1 MSVKQFEGFLAEQFF
16 VWAKSELKAGFRYQF
31 KSPNT
36 DYCKRLFNAIEKS
49 CTGSLTVNDTS
60 ISFIEYEDKKL
71 LTVLHS
77 EDALDDKG
85 FTENFISMLRDE
97 VSAQMGEMFGCAML
111 VIHNSLLDTLIN
123 SAQDL
128 AQQEGVWHP
137 KKIKLALKALI
148 DEKDSGREVS
158 EGLLDY
164 QFNVIEEDGA
174 TMFGFEALY
183 DAVCDGDIL
192 FSELYLFNDPML
204 FEMNSKPEQIRKRLE
219 ENRKLF
225 EQVSSVVENY
235 HEALVDNLP
244 DIGKKFINEHFQGE
258 DKQGWQQVT
267 YVDYRNEQEKNRA
280 KLLELES
287 ETAVQVEVIA
297 KSKVDTKAGKRNR
310 HILLVILEDATEFDL
325 EVSFVGGAIDNN
337 EIKIVAN
344 KTIRSLINHKLTR
357 GPKRSKIVITG
368 GVTQSPLFF
377 RFDVNRDKTS
387 EKYQFHCL
395 VLQEGLFNIDDFR
408 HTFLIDDKKQRLI
421 LQTEES
427 LLILNQELQSSFEL
441 NELTQCIDVNEF
453 GILDFQKMSN
463 ESDEVEFT
471 LKNKDVLLNF
481 YIEGATA
488 TEALT
493 LPLLLDKDRCS
504 RFFKDDYFGV
514 FNRAKSKVL
523 IDNKEV
529 SPKGRRLT
537 LLQRENDIIH
547 EDLLYCRDKTK
558 QVITIKNLQA
568 TYPELSDAYKALF
581 DHLKQQRSLI
591 SLASWG
597 ELFTSLIAKVIEK
610 YHQALSE
617 IPKNELLNNDQKL
630 LLKIGLWE
638 NEGDK
643 WMSPFHP
650 VVMAYY
656 LHLAKEIK
664 TDSNSFSKLPSVT
677 INRLNPQGLVPF
689 LYDAKSNFTYSRIE
703 RDNTMWIQLVPQQ
716 EASYAYVRRLAK
728 DKVTEFKTAFS
739 ALFSGSKKS
748 PLIINSINNGNNR
761 ELFLGL
767 VDYMR
772 VQVDGSPII
781 HVNLYDEQI
790 APCEFDYFSETSSYN
805 EIKLR
810 YRFDKDRAKEN
821 VDVVID
827 LLRTRLT
834 YSKFTTDEPM
844 QEYAHLSFFRNNE
857 KVEVMQVDIDEE
869 ECGVICRGL
878 ISGEAS
884 YSKQQSYI
892 TGFGLKSLDYS
903 NKLHLKVTKLFSTL
917 FQPAE
922 RANFPYRSSSAISLA
937 VSDNFKTLL
946 ERSYD
951 SSIWTT
957 IIDPKV
963 TLDFFESS
971 KDVVLIHYSDQYTN
985 SASYDAITVSRQTD
999 LYNKVLEK
1007 DDGGIIGEFNAFNGE
1022 WLLKMIT
1029 ADKRIRK
1036 ERKGI
1041 LGAYKFLNC
1050 LIKDSDITWVPL
1062 SIGEVIRVSG
1072 NIGLK
1077 ISDSDFSRNV
1087 NGYMSGAISDD
1098 VLFVGFKDQKM
1109 YLIPLEVKT
1118 GSRPDYEKAVLQAK
1132 ELKRYLTED
1141 ILGQDSLSGSLF
1153 RGLFIR
1159 QVLMQIDK
1167 YQLYKVYKD
1176 GYFKTLLDTK
1186 EWWLQGEYELAEID
1200 NYPNGMV
1207 IAHVENSSCFEP
1219 KFEEVDKILKIELPM
1234 SLLANLVSTP
1244 LQKLMS
1250 DGRPSA
1256 LSYCPDQ
1263 YLLKPFDSS
1272 LEIHRETFE
1281 QINGGSQVIEKDK
1294 NEDLKST
1301 LKKEQVLTIRTQEES
1316 LKILVGNEVLNNNP
1330 IYWEP
1335 TNTAKYMNPN
1345 AGIIGTMGTGKTQC
1359 TKSVITQLY
1368 RNQDNNVDGKSVGVL
1383 IFDYKSDYVDDKFC
1397 NANQVKKYPLNKLP
1411 FNPLSLYGDTPV
1423 LPVHTARGFS
1433 ETMAKAF
1440 NLGQKQQLKLRKLI
1454 SEAYELAGI
1463 QKSDPTTWSNDAPT
1477 ISDIWNLFINQEK
1490 VEKDSLYAALDSL
1503 YELEIFENTASKV
1516 TSLFELID
1524 GVIVIELAGYPPEIQ
1539 SLVVALTL
1547 DLFYSQMQKK
1557 GKPEVQGD
1565 FRQLNKLI
1573 LVDEADN
1580 FMSQNFPSLRKL
1592 LKEGREYGVG
1602 VVLSTQDITH
1612 FKTGE
1617 NDYSTYILSWVI
1629 HRVSQI
1635 KNQDIKALFN
1645 IDNKSEQENLMGSIR
1660 GLEKHYSLYVDGDKN
1675 IKKIKDK
1682 AFWELTAN
1690 E

>member
-1 MSVKQFEGFLAEQFF
+1 MSVKQFEEFLAKQFF

-36 DYCKRLFNAIEKS
+36 DYCERLFNVIEKS
-49 CTGSLTVNDTS
+49 CTGSITVKDTS
-60 ISFIEYEDKKL
+60 ISFIEYGDKKL

-77 EDALDDKG
+77 EDSLDDKG

-97 VSAQMGEMFGCAML
+97 VSAQVGEMFGCAML

-128 AQQEGVWHP
+128 AQPEGVWHP
-137 KKIKLALKALI
+137 KTIKLALKALI
-148 DEKDSGREVS
+148 DGKDSGREVS

-192 FSELYLFNDPML
+192 FSELDLFNDPML
-204 FEMNSKPEQIRKRLE
+204 FEMDSKPEQIRKRLE

-225 EQVSSVVENY
+225 DQVSRVVESY
-235 HEALVDNLP
+235 PEALVDNLP
-244 DIGKKFINEHFQGE
+244 DMGKKFINEHFQGE
-258 DKQGWQQVT
+258 DKQGWQKVT

-287 ETAVQVEVIA
+287 ETAVKVEVIA
-297 KSKVDTKAGKRNR
+297 KSKAGTKAGKRNR
-310 HILLVILEDATEFDL
+310 HILLVVPEGTAEFDL
-325 EVSFVGGAIDNN
+325 EASFVGGVIDNS
-337 EIKIVAN
+337 EIKF
-344 KTIRSLINHKLTR
+344 KPTQPLINYKLTR
-357 GPKRSKIVITG
+357 GTKRSKIVITG
-368 GVTQSPLFF
+368 EVTQSPMFF
-377 RFDVNRDKTS
+377 RFDINRDKTS

-395 VLQEGLFNIDDFR
+395 VIQENLFNINDFR
-408 HTFLIDDKKQRLI
+408 HVFLVDDRKKRLI

-427 LLILNQELQSSFEL
+427 CLILNPSLQSRFEL
-441 NELTQCIDVNEF
+441 SELTQCIDVNEV
-453 GILDFQKMSN
+453 GTLSFQKISN
-463 ESDEVEFT
+463 ESDEIEFT
-471 LKNKDVLLNF
+471 IKNKEVSLGF

-493 LPLLLDKDRCS
+493 LPLLLDTDRCI

-514 FNRAKSKVL
+514 FNKSKSKVL
-523 IDNKEV
+523 IDNREV

-537 LLQRENDIIH
+537 LLQREHDILH
-547 EDLLYCRDKTK
+547 EDLLYCRDGAK
-558 QVITIKNLQA
+558 QVITVDNLQA
-568 TYPELSDAYKALF
+568 TYPELSGAYKALF

-597 ELFTSLIAKVIEK
+597 DVFNNLIATVLEK
-610 YHQALSE
+610 YHNALLE
-617 IPKNELLNNDQKL
+617 VPENELLNNDQKL

-638 NEGDK
+638 SEGDK
-643 WMSPFHP
+643 WLTPFHP

-656 LHLAKEIK
+656 LNLAKEIK
-664 TDSNSFSKLPSVT
+664 NDSKSFSKLPLVT
-677 INRLNPQGLVPF
+677 INRLNPQGLIPF
-689 LYDAKSNFTYSRIE
+689 LYDSKFNFTYSRIE
-703 RDNTMWIQLVPQQ
+703 RENSMWIQLVPQQ
-716 EASYAYVRRLAK
+716 ETSYAFVRRLVK

-767 VDYMR
+767 VDYMKG
-772 VQVDGSPII
+772 QVDGSPII
-781 HVNLYDEQI
+781 HVNLYDEQL
-790 APCEFDYFSETSSYN
+790 APCEFDYFSETSSYD

-810 YRFDKDRAKEN
+810 YGLDKEKAREN
-821 VDVVID
+821 ADVVID

-834 YSKFTTDEPM
+834 YSKFTTDESI

-903 NKLHLKVTKLFSTL
+903 NQLHLKVTKLFSTL
-917 FQPAE
+917 LQPAE
-922 RANFPYRSSSAISLA
+922 RANFPYRASSAISLA

-1087 NGYMSGAISDD
+1087 NGYKSGAISDD
-1098 VLFVGFKDQKM
+1098 VLFVGFKDKKM

-1118 GSRPDYEKAVLQAK
+1118 GSRPDYKKAVLQAK
-1132 ELKRYLTED
+1132 ELKRYLAED
-1141 ILGQDSLSGSLF
+1141 ILGKDSFSGGLF

-1167 YQLYKVYKD
+1167 YQLYNVYSD
-1176 GYFKTLLDTK
+1176 NYFNIFLSDK
-1186 EWWLQGEYELAEID
+1186 EWWLQGEYELAEIY
-1200 NYPNGMV
+1200 NYPHGMV

-1250 DGRPSA
+1250 DELPSA
-1256 LSYCPDQ
+1256 LSYCPEQ
-1263 YLLKPFDSS
+1263 YLLKPFDSTP
-1272 LEIHRETFE
+1272 EIPIENFE
-1281 QINGGSQVIEKDK
+1281 LIKGDSEEIEKNNESLNSTQNNEQAHVIK
-1294 NEDLKST
+1294 NP
-1301 LKKEQVLTIRTQEES
+1301 EES
-1316 LKILVGNEVLNNNP
+1316 LKVLVGNEVLNNNP
-1330 IYWEP
+1330 IHWEP

-1368 RNQDNNVDGKSVGVL
+1368 RNQNNNVDGKPIGVL

-1397 NANQVKKYPLNKLP
+1397 EATQAKKFKLFKLP
-1411 FNPLSLYGDTPV
+1411 YNPLSLYGDTPM
-1423 LPVHTARGFS
+1423 LPIHTAAGFS
-1433 ETMAKAF
+1433 ETMTRSF
-1440 NLGQKQQLKLRKLI
+1440 GLGKKQQLKLENLI
-1454 SEAYELAGI
+1454 LEAYSLAGI
-1463 QKSDPTTWSNDAPT
+1463 MPENPSTWNKPAPT
-1477 ISDIWNLFINQEK
+1477 IENIWDLFLDQEK
-1490 VEKDSLYAALDSL
+1490 VEEDSLYAALSKL
-1503 YELEIFENTASKV
+1503 ARFKIFETDPEKMM
-1516 TSLFELID
+1516 SLFDLID
-1524 GVIVIELAGYPPEIQ
+1524 SVVVIELAGYPSEVQNLI
-1539 SLVVALTL
+1539 VALTL

-1557 GKPEVQGD
+1557 GKPEVRGD

-1580 FMSQNFPSLRKL
+1580 FMSQNFPSLRKV

-1617 NDYSTYILSWVI
+1617 NDYSAYILSWVI

-1645 IDNKSEQENLMGSIR
+1645 IDNKNEQEELMSSIR

-1675 IKKIKDK
+1675 VLKMKDK
-1682 AFWELTAN
+1682 AFWEL
-1690 E
+1690 

>member
-1 MSVKQFEGFLAEQFF
+1 MSVKQFEEFLAKQFF
-16 VWAKSELKAGFRYQF
+16 VWAENELKAGFRYQF

-36 DYCKRLFNAIEKS
+36 DYCERLFNAIEKS

-60 ISFIEYEDKKL
+60 ISFIEYRDRKL

-77 EDALDDKG
+77 EGSLDDKG

-97 VSAQMGEMFGCAML
+97 VSAQVGEMFGCAML

-128 AQQEGVWHP
+128 AQPEGVWHP
-137 KKIKLALKALI
+137 KRIKLALKALI

-192 FSELYLFNDPML
+192 FSELDLFNDPML
-204 FEMNSKPEQIRKRLE
+204 FEMDSKPEQIRKRLE

-225 EQVSSVVENY
+225 EQVSRVVENY
-235 HEALVDNLP
+235 PGALVDNLP
-244 DIGKKFINEHFQGE
+244 DMGKKFINEHFQGE

-267 YVDYRNEQEKNRA
+267 FVEYRNEQEKNRA

-297 KSKVDTKAGKRNR
+297 KSKADTKAGKRNR
-310 HILLVILEDATEFDL
+310 HILLVVPEGATKFDL
-325 EVSFVGGAIDNN
+325 ETSFVGGVIDNN
-337 EIKIVAN
+337 EIKLIAD
-344 KTIRSLINHKLTR
+344 KAIQPLINYHLTR
-357 GPKRSKIVITG
+357 GTKRSKIVIKG
-368 GVTQSPLFF
+368 DVTQSPIFF
-377 RFDVNRDKTS
+377 RFDINRDKTS

-395 VLQEGLFNIDDFR
+395 VLQESLFNIDGFR
-408 HTFLIDDKKQRLI
+408 HVFLVDDKKQRLI
-421 LQTEES
+421 LKMEES
-427 LLILNQELQSSFEL
+427 QLILNQELQSDFEL
-441 NELTQCIDVNEF
+441 NELTQCIDVNEV
-453 GILDFQKMSN
+453 GTLNFQKVSN
-463 ESDEVEFT
+463 ESDEIEFT
-471 LKNKDVLLNF
+471 LKNKDVSLDF

-488 TEALT
+488 TEVLT
-493 LPLLLDKDRCS
+493 LPLLLDKDRCI

-537 LLQRENDIIH
+537 LLQREHDILH
-547 EDLLYCRDKTK
+547 GGLLYCRDGAK
-558 QVITIKNLQA
+558 QVITIENLYA
-568 TYPELSDAYKALF
+568 TYPELSDAYKSLF
-581 DHLKQQRSLI
+581 DNLKQHRSLI
-591 SLASWG
+591 SLSSWG
-597 ELFTSLIAKVIEK
+597 ELLTNIITKVVEK
-610 YHQALSE
+610 YYKALSE
-617 IPKNELLNNDQKL
+617 IPENELLNNSQKE

-638 NEGDK
+638 NEGNK
-643 WMSPFHP
+643 WLTPFHP

-656 LHLAKEIK
+656 LNLAKEIEV
-664 TDSNSFSKLPSVT
+664 DSKSFSNLPSVT
-677 INRLNPQGLVPF
+677 INRLNPQGLIPF
-689 LYDAKSNFTYSRIE
+689 LYDTKSNFTYSRVE
-703 RDNTMWIQLVPQQ
+703 RDNVMWTQLVPQQ
-716 EASYAYVRRLAK
+716 EASYDFVRRLVK
-728 DKVTEFKTAFS
+728 DKVTEFKAAFL

-748 PLIINSINNGNNR
+748 PLIINSINNGDNK

-772 VQVDGSPII
+772 AQVDGSPII
-781 HVNLYDEQI
+781 HVNLYDEGI
-790 APCEFDYFSETSSYN
+790 APCEFDYFSETSSYD
-805 EIKLR
+805 EIKFR
-810 YRFDKDRAKEN
+810 YGFDKIREN
-821 VDVVID
+821 ADVVID

-834 YSKFTTDEPM
+834 YSKFTTDESI

-884 YSKQQSYI
+884 YSKQKSYI

-903 NKLHLKVTKLFSTL
+903 NQLHLKVTKLFSTL
-917 FQPAE
+917 LQPAE

-937 VSDNFKTLL
+937 VSDDFKTLL

-985 SASYDAITVSRQTD
+985 SANYDAITVSRQTD
-999 LYNKVLEK
+999 LYNKILEK

-1087 NGYMSGAISDD
+1087 NGYKSGAISDD
-1098 VLFVGFKDQKM
+1098 VLFVGFKDHKM
-1109 YLIPLEVKT
+1109 YLMPLEVKT
-1118 GSRPDYEKAVLQAK
+1118 GSRPDYKKAVLQAK

-1141 ILGQDSLSGSLF
+1141 ILGQDSFSGSLF

-1167 YQLYKVYKD
+1167 YQLYKIYSND
-1176 GYFKTLLDTK
+1176 YFKVLLGNR

-1200 NYPNGMV
+1200 NYPHGMV
-1207 IAHVENSSCFEP
+1207 IAHVENSNCFEP

-1250 DGRPSA
+1250 DELPSA
-1256 LSYCPDQ
+1256 LSYCPEK
-1263 YLLKPFDSS
+1263 YLLKPFNKS
-1272 LEIHRETFE
+1272 LNTHPKNG
-1281 QINGGSQVIEKDK
+1281 QAPPIN
-1294 NEDLKST
+1294 N
-1301 LKKEQVLTIRTQEES
+1301 QEES
-1316 LKILVGNEVLNNNP
+1316 LKVLVGHEVLNNNP

-1368 RNQDNNVDGKSVGVL
+1368 RNQGNNVAGKPVGVL

-1397 NANQVKKYPLNKLP
+1397 EATQAKKFNLFKLP
-1411 FNPLSLYGDTPV
+1411 YNPLSLYGDTPM
-1423 LPVHTARGFS
+1423 LPIHTAAGFS
-1433 ETMAKAF
+1433 ETMTRSF
-1440 NLGQKQQLKLRKLI
+1440 GLGKKQQLKLENLI
-1454 SEAYELAGI
+1454 LEAYSQAGI
-1463 QKSDPTTWSNDAPT
+1463 MPENPNTWNKPAPT
-1477 ISDIWNLFINQEK
+1477 IENIWDLFLEQEK
-1490 VEKDSLYAALDSL
+1490 VEEDSLYAALSKL
-1503 YELEIFENTASKV
+1503 ARFKIFESDPEKMM
-1516 TSLFELID
+1516 SLFDLVD
-1524 GVIVIELAGYPPEIQ
+1524 SVVVIELAGYTSEVQNLI
-1539 SLVVALTL
+1539 VALTL

-1557 GKPEVQGD
+1557 GKPEVRGH

-1602 VVLSTQDITH
+1602 IVLSTQDITH

-1617 NDYSTYILSWVI
+1617 NDYSAYILSWIV

-1660 GLEKHYSLYVDGDKN
+1660 GLEKHYSLYVDGEKN
-1675 IKKIKDK
+1675 KRKMRDK
-1682 AFWELTAN
+1682 AFWELIAN

>member
-1 MSVKQFEGFLAEQFF
+1 MSVKRFEEFLAEQFF
-16 VWAKSELKAGFRYQF
+16 VWAKSGLRTGFRYQF

-36 DYCKRLFNAIEKS
+36 DYCERLFNVIEKN

-60 ISFIEYEDKKL
+60 ISFIEYGDKKL

-77 EDALDDKG
+77 EDSLDANG

-97 VSAQMGEMFGCAML
+97 VSAQVGEMFGCAML

-128 AQQEGVWHP
+128 AQPGGVWHP
-137 KKIKLALKALI
+137 KTIKLALKALI
-148 DEKDSGREVS
+148 DEKDSGRDVS
-158 EGLLDY
+158 KGLLDY

-192 FSELYLFNDPML
+192 FSELDLFNDPML
-204 FEMNSKPEQIRKRLE
+204 FEMDSKPEQIRKRLE

-225 EQVSSVVENY
+225 DQVSSVVENY
-235 HEALVDNLP
+235 PEALVDNLP
-244 DIGKKFINEHFQGE
+244 DMGKKFINEHFQGE

-287 ETAVQVEVIA
+287 EYSVRVQVIVIA
-297 KSKVDTKAGKRNR
+297 KSKADTKAGKRNR
-310 HILLVILEDATEFDL
+310 HILLVVPEGTTEFDL
-325 EVSFVGGAIDNN
+325 EASFVGGSIDNS
-337 EIKIVAN
+337 EIKIIAN
-344 KTIRSLINHKLTR
+344 TTIRPLINHKLTR

-368 GVTQSPLFF
+368 GFIQSPVFF

-395 VLQEGLFNIDDFR
+395 VLQKSLFNIDDFR
-408 HTFLIDDKKQRLI
+408 HIFLVDDKKQRLI
-421 LQTEES
+421 LQTAES
-427 LLILNQELQSSFEL
+427 CLILNPELQSSFEL
-441 NELTQCIDVNEF
+441 SELTQCIDVNEV
-453 GILDFQKMSN
+453 GTLNFQKMSN
-463 ESDEVEFT
+463 ESDEIEFT
-471 LKNKDVLLNF
+471 LKNKDVSLDF
-481 YIEGATA
+481 YIEGAVA

-493 LPLLLDKDRCS
+493 LPLLLDKDRCI

-537 LLQRENDIIH
+537 LLQREEDILH
-547 EDLLYCRDKTK
+547 GDLLYCRDEAK
-558 QVITIKNLQA
+558 QVFTIENLQA

-597 ELFTSLIAKVIEK
+597 ELFTSLITKVIEK
-610 YHQALSE
+610 YHKALSE
-617 IPKNELLNNDQKL
+617 ILENELLNNDQKK

-643 WMSPFHP
+643 WLTPFHP

-656 LHLAKEIK
+656 LNLAKEIEA
-664 TDSNSFSKLPSVT
+664 NSKRFSTLPSVT
-677 INRLNPQGLVPF
+677 INRLNPQGLIPF
-689 LYDAKSNFTYSRIE
+689 LYDTKSNFTYSRIE
-703 RDNTMWIQLVPQQ
+703 RDNAMWTQLVSQK
-716 EASYAYVRRLAK
+716 ETSYAFVRRLVK
-728 DKVTEFKTAFS
+728 DKVTEFKAAFS

-772 VQVDGSPII
+772 AQVGGSPII
-781 HVNLYDEQI
+781 HVNLYDEQL
-790 APCEFDYFSETSSYN
+790 APCEFDYFSETSSYDD
-805 EIKLR
+805 IKLR
-810 YRFDKDRAKEN
+810 YGFDKDKAREN
-821 VDVVID
+821 ADVVID

-834 YSKFTTDEPM
+834 YSKFTTDEST

-857 KVEVMQVDIDEE
+857 KVEVIQVDIDEE

-892 TGFGLKSLDYS
+892 TGFGLRGLDYS
-903 NKLHLKVTKLFSTL
+903 NQLHLKITKLFSTL
-917 FQPAE
+917 LKPAE
-922 RANFPYRSSSAISLA
+922 KDNCTYRSSSAISLA

-957 IIDPKV
+957 IIDPRV

-999 LYNKVLEK
+999 LYNKILEK

-1087 NGYMSGAISDD
+1087 NGYKSGAISDD

-1109 YLIPLEVKT
+1109 YLLPLEVKT
-1118 GSRPDYEKAVLQAK
+1118 GSRPDYKKAVLQAK

-1141 ILGQDSLSGSLF
+1141 ILGQDSFSGGLF

-1167 YQLYKVYKD
+1167 YQLYKIYSND
-1176 GYFKTLLDTK
+1176 YFKDFLDTK

-1200 NYPNGMV
+1200 NYPHGIV

-1250 DGRPSA
+1250 DELPSA
-1256 LSYCPDQ
+1256 LSYCPEQ

-1272 LEIHRETFE
+1272 
-1281 QINGGSQVIEKDK
+1281 SVIDIEAFKPIKDDSEVMEKK
-1294 NEDLKST
+1294 NNESLKSN
-1301 LKKEQVLTIRTQEES
+1301 LKKEQVPTIKTPEES
-1316 LKILVGNEVLNNNP
+1316 LKILVGHEVLNNNP

-1368 RNQDNNVDGKSVGVL
+1368 RNQDNNVNGKPVGVL

-1397 NANQVKKYPLNKLP
+1397 EATQAKKFKLFKLP
-1411 FNPLSLYGDTPV
+1411 YNPLSLYGDTPM
-1423 LPVHTARGFS
+1423 LPIHTAAGFS
-1433 ETMAKAF
+1433 ETMTRSF
-1440 NLGQKQQLKLRKLI
+1440 GLGKKQQLKLEDLI
-1454 SEAYELAGI
+1454 LKAYSLAGI
-1463 QKSDPTTWSNDAPT
+1463 MEENPNTWNKPAPT
-1477 ISDIWNLFINQEK
+1477 IENIWDLFLDQEK
-1490 VEKDSLYAALDSL
+1490 VEEDSLYAALSKL
-1503 YELEIFENTASKV
+1503 ARFKIFETNPEKMM
-1516 TSLFELID
+1516 SLFDLID
-1524 GVIVIELAGYPPEIQ
+1524 SVVVIELAGYPSEVQNLI
-1539 SLVVALTL
+1539 VALTL

-1557 GKPEVQGD
+1557 GKPEVRGD

-1580 FMSQNFPSLRKL
+1580 FMSQNFPSLRKV

-1602 VVLSTQDITH
+1602 IVLSTQDITH

-1645 IDNKSEQENLMGSIR
+1645 IDNKSEQEELMSSIR

-1682 AFWELTAN
+1682 AFWEL
-1690 E
+1690 

>member
-16 VWAKSELKAGFRYQF
+16 VWAKNELKAGFRYQF

-49 CTGSLTVNDTS
+49 CTGSLTVNGTS
-60 ISFIEYEDKKL
+60 ISFIEYGDKKL

-77 EDALDDKG
+77 EDSSDDQG

-97 VSAQMGEMFGCAML
+97 VSAQIGEMFGCAML

-123 SAQDL
+123 SARDL
-128 AQQEGVWHP
+128 AQPEGVWHP
-137 KKIKLALKALI
+137 KTIKLALKALI

-192 FSELYLFNDPML
+192 FSELDLFNDPML
-204 FEMNSKPEQIRKRLE
+204 FEMDSKPEQIRKRLE

-225 EQVSSVVENY
+225 DQVSSVVENY
-235 HEALVDNLP
+235 PEALVDNLP
-244 DIGKKFINEHFQGE
+244 DMGKKFINEHFQSE

-287 ETAVQVEVIA
+287 ETAVKVEVIA
-297 KSKVDTKAGKRNR
+297 KSKADTKAGKRNR
-310 HILLVILEDATEFDL
+310 HILLVVSEGGTEFDL
-325 EVSFVGGAIDNN
+325 EASFVGGAIENS

-344 KTIRSLINHKLTR
+344 NTIQPLINHKLIR
-357 GPKRSKIVITG
+357 GPKRSKIVIKG
-368 GVTQSPLFF
+368 VVTQSPMFF

-395 VLQEGLFNIDDFR
+395 ALQESLFNIDNFR
-408 HTFLIDDKKQRLI
+408 HVFLVDDKKQRLI

-427 LLILNQELQSSFEL
+427 CLVLNPKLQNSFEL
-441 NELTQCIDVNEF
+441 SELTQCIDVNEV
-453 GILDFQKMSN
+453 GTLNFQKMSN
-463 ESDEVEFT
+463 ESDEIEFT
-471 LKNKDVLLNF
+471 LKNKDVSLDF

-493 LPLLLDKDRCS
+493 LPLLLDKDRCI

-537 LLQRENDIIH
+537 LLQREHDILH
-547 EDLLYCRDKTK
+547 EDLLYCCDGNK
-558 QVITIKNLQA
+558 QVITLENLQA
-568 TYPELSDAYKALF
+568 TYPVLSDAYIALF

-597 ELFTSLIAKVIEK
+597 ELFTSLITKVIEK
-610 YHQALSE
+610 YHKALSE
-617 IPKNELLNNDQKL
+617 IPENELLNNDQKL
-630 LLKIGLWE
+630 LLKIGVWE

-643 WMSPFHP
+643 WLTPFHP
-650 VVMAYY
+650 VIMAYY
-656 LHLAKEIK
+656 LHLAKEIEK
-664 TDSNSFSKLPSVT
+664 DSKSFSKLPSVT
-677 INRLNPQGLVPF
+677 INRLNPQGLIPF
-689 LYDAKSNFTYSRIE
+689 LYDTKSNFTYSRIE
-703 RDNTMWIQLVPQQ
+703 RDNAMWTQLVPQQ
-716 EASYAYVRRLAK
+716 ETSYAFVRRLVK
-728 DKVTEFKTAFS
+728 DKVTEFKAAFS

-772 VQVDGSPII
+772 AQVDGSPII
-781 HVNLYDEQI
+781 HVNLYDEQL
-790 APCEFDYFSETSSYN
+790 APCEFDYFSETSSYD

-810 YRFDKDRAKEN
+810 YGFDKDKARDNA
-821 VDVVID
+821 DVVID

-834 YSKFTTDEPM
+834 YSKFTTDESI
-844 QEYAHLSFFRNNE
+844 QDYAHLSFFRNNE

-903 NKLHLKVTKLFSTL
+903 NQLHLKVTKLFSTL
-917 FQPAE
+917 LQPAE

-1007 DDGGIIGEFNAFNGE
+1007 DEGGIIGEFNAFNGE

-1087 NGYMSGAISDD
+1087 NGYKSGAISDD
-1098 VLFVGFKDQKM
+1098 VLFVGFKEQKM

-1118 GSRPDYEKAVLQAK
+1118 GSRPDYNKAVLQAK
-1132 ELKRYLTED
+1132 ELKRYLSED
-1141 ILGQDSLSGSLF
+1141 ILGQDNFSGSLF

-1167 YQLYKVYKD
+1167 YQLYNVYKKI
-1176 GYFKTLLDTK
+1176 YFKEFLDTK
-1186 EWWLQGEYELAEID
+1186 EWWLQGEYELAEIH
-1200 NYPNGMV
+1200 NYPHGMV

-1244 LQKLMS
+1244 LQKLMTEEL
-1250 DGRPSA
+1250 PSA
-1256 LSYCPDQ
+1256 LSYCLDR
-1263 YLLKPFDSS
+1263 YLLKPFNSFPEMHIED
-1272 LEIHRETFE
+1272 FE
-1281 QINGGSQVIEKDK
+1281 PIEGDDEVIEKNI
-1294 NEDLKST
+1294 NESLNISP
-1301 LKKEQVLTIRTQEES
+1301 KKQQAPTIKTQEES
-1316 LKILVGNEVLNNNP
+1316 LKVLVGHEVLNNNP
-1330 IYWEP
+1330 IHWEP
-1335 TNTAKYMNPN
+1335 TNTTKYMNPN

-1368 RNQDNNVDGKSVGVL
+1368 RNQGNNVDGKLVGVL

-1397 NANQVKKYPLNKLP
+1397 EATQAKKFKLFKLP
-1411 FNPLSLYGDTPV
+1411 YNPLSLYGDTPM
-1423 LPVHTARGFS
+1423 LPIHTAAGFS
-1433 ETMAKAF
+1433 ETMTRSF
-1440 NLGQKQQLKLRKLI
+1440 GLGKKQQLKLENLI
-1454 SEAYELAGI
+1454 LEAYSLAGI
-1463 QKSDPTTWSNDAPT
+1463 MPENPNTWSKPAPT
-1477 ISDIWNLFINQEK
+1477 IENIWDLFLEQEK
-1490 VEKDSLYAALDSL
+1490 VEEDSLYAALSKL
-1503 YELEIFENTASKV
+1503 ARFKIFETDPEKMM
-1516 TSLFELID
+1516 SLFDLID
-1524 GVIVIELAGYPPEIQ
+1524 SIVVIELAGYPGEVQNLI
-1539 SLVVALTL
+1539 VALTL

-1557 GKPEVQGD
+1557 GKPKVRGD

-1617 NDYSTYILSWVI
+1617 NDYSAYILSWVI

-1645 IDNKSEQENLMGSIR
+1645 VDNKSEQENLMGSIR
-1660 GLEKHYSLYVDGDKN
+1660 ELEKHYSLYVDGDKN